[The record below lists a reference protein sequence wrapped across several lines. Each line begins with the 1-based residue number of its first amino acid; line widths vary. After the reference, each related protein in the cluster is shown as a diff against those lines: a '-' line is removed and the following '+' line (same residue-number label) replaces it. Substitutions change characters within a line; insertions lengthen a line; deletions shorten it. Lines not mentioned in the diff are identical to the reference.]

1 MIKCERTNAYQYTQH
16 SASEEERLEKLHR
29 ILNSFETRVPVVLLE
44 RIKEYPDPNSVSVL
58 HHVEH

>member
-1 MIKCERTNAYQYTQH
+1 MINSERTNIYQYTQH

-44 RIKEYPDPNSVSVL
+44 RVEYPDTNLVSVI
-58 HHVEH
+58 HYVEY